1 VLARLFT
8 KHDFPYLLLQL
19 VSQDSAQELIYH
31 IKTVSYP
38 GSSRSEFH
46 VLCQRIRFVSQGVV
60 CFRSVDLGIWNFLD
74 FFGDFL
80 QCFLW
85 FHLIYLF
92 VYVIYLSGT

>member
-1 VLARLFT
+1 MT
-8 KHDFPYLLLQL
+8 KDNNKQL
-19 VSQDSAQELIYH
+19 VSADSSQELFQLLILPYLG
-31 IKTVSYP
+31 VS
-38 GSSRSEFH
+38 RTEFQFCC
-46 VLCQRIRFVSQGVV
+46 LRIRFVSQGVV